1 MESVKFSILF
11 ASRILYVLPEI
22 EDFSPQPPPKETK
35 VEQDLEIQWE
45 MQEEV
50 LFQNKFAPR
59 LLFGVGKKLLLYL

>member
-1 MESVKFSILF
+1 MESVKFSVLF
-11 ASRILYVLPEI
+11 ATRILYVLPEI

-35 VEQDLEIQWE
+35 FEQDLEIQWE